1 MKTCKLFFTLGL
13 VAVMSVSA
21 LAQTASATMN
31 VTAELLQGLQI
42 VNQVDLNL
50 GSFVLLDGSNQGDL
64 TINTVDGEVT
74 SNGLALVSNPT
85 LGSFSVSGSSGT
97 VGITID
103 GSVALGDGSIS
114 EFTFSP
120 AAQSGSGAFTANGDD
135 IVGNAIISNGVSETI
150 LIGGTLA
157 GIGSSDA
164 SGSYSGTIN
173 ITVTYQ

>member
-42 VNQVDLNL
+42 VSQVDLNL
-50 GSFVLLDGSNQGDL
+50 GSFVLLDGSNEGDL
-64 TINTVDGEVT
+64 EIDPSDGEVT
-74 SNGLALVSNPT
+74 SNGLALVSNPI
-85 LGSFSVSGSSGT
+85 LGSFRVSGSSGT

-103 GSVALGDGSIS
+103 GNVTLDDGSIS
-114 EFTFSP
+114 AFTFLP
-120 AAQSGSGAFTANGDD
+120 AARSSFGPFDFVDGD
-135 IVGNAIISNGVSETI
+135 IVGNAAISNGLSETI
-150 LIGGTLA
+150 SIGGVLV
-157 GIGSSDA
+157 GIESSDA